1 MKSILATAA
10 TVLALAAPSWAQS
23 AMDTDGD
30 GYVSME
36 ELQTAYPD
44 MTADNF
50 AAMDTDADGLLSE
63 EEVQAAQDSGAL
75 PS

>member
-1 MKSILATAA
+1 MKSILVTAA

-36 ELQTAYPD
+36 ELQAMYPD
-44 MTADNF
+44 ATADSF
-50 AAMDTDADGLLSE
+50 AAMDTDADGALSAE
-63 EEVQAAQDSGAL
+63 EIQAAQDSGLL